1 MPAASGDESR
11 PAASKPWGELRERL
25 DEATR
30 ARPRRRLRLGR
41 RGEGQG
47 PITAHWGIHLTGV
60 RFDVLGH
67 EPVPASARGLRVG
80 ELAVNHE
87 SGALPGPHRQ
97 PSTSDS
103 PANAAA
109 GAWVPAELGA
119 ASGEPPV
126 DNHGVGQ
133 LRLHGYPRTAHY
145 VNVSRAQMLGS
156 RGARAI
162 CFRGQ
167 PVARTHA
174 PRGPAGRKTRVGQV
188 RFLMPATNG
197 CRPWLCAIGR
207 WCLPSLVC
215 STTSPSMRNGILW
228 SGRRVRSGR
237 CACASSPV
245 RLP

>member
-67 EPVPASARGLRVG
+67 EPVPAGARGLRVG

-145 VNVSRAQMLGS
+145 VINLEISIL
-156 RGARAI
+156 
-162 CFRGQ
+162 
-167 PVARTHA
+167 
-174 PRGPAGRKTRVGQV
+174 
-188 RFLMPATNG
+188 
-197 CRPWLCAIGR
+197 
-207 WCLPSLVC
+207 
-215 STTSPSMRNGILW
+215 TSQYAEI
-228 SGRRVRSGR
+228 
-237 CACASSPV
+237 
-245 RLP
+245 